1 MCMMT
6 MVNILTQA
14 QPGVCISPVAT
25 FVGKVL
31 PEAELEAREHS
42 SPDWPAMLSAAA
54 TFLQQH
60 A

>member
-6 MVNILTQA
+6 MVNMLTQA
-14 QPGVCISPVAT
+14 QAGVCISPVAT

-31 PEAELEAREHS
+31 PEAEPEA
-42 SPDWPAMLSAAA
+42 PDWPAMLSAAA